1 MRHNSVLQCT
11 SENLLDEELKFKGF
25 RAHQP
30 WFDKQNPKAV
40 SSLLPDPDGKSSWG
54 QGVYEDIENLSR
66 ALQEFKERY
75 NKE

>member
-1 MRHNSVLQCT
+1 VYIRGFPGRGVEVHGLQ
-11 SENLLDEELKFKGF
+11 NLI
-25 RAHQP
+25 
-30 WFDKQNPKAV
+30 
-40 SSLLPDPDGKSSWG
+40 SLGLINRTQRCIEPFPDPEGKSSWG